1 MMPPFLRSRAGAW
14 CRRFA
19 LTSVVPLLFA
29 STCLPGGV
37 FAQQSKPSAAEP
49 ALTAADILHAVREAQ
64 GTRHDALDGQLRDD
78 IAGLT
83 FPFRLVSDGSQVR
96 YEFKGPPP
104 TAVQVRYNE
113 EGSELVESG
122 PEGSGKLTPANF
134 DKHILG
140 SDLTYEDLALRF
152 LYWPR
157 AVIEGNDSIKTRD
170 AWKLRLTAPNHRTQY
185 GSVLVW
191 VDKDSGGLLRVDG
204 FDWQGKLIKRFEVVS
219 VQKIDGKT
227 YLKQMRIEGFD
238 PASGHSRSR
247 TYLEI
252 KGLAK

>member
-1 MMPPFLRSRAGAW
+1 MPSIFLRAVCLLSAVLLAIPHAGA
-14 CRRFA
+14 
-19 LTSVVPLLFA
+19 
-29 STCLPGGV
+29 
-37 FAQQSKPSAAEP
+37 QAAPEEK
-49 ALTAADILHAVREAQ
+49 LTAADILHAVREAQ

-83 FPFRLVSDGSQVR
+83 FPFRLVSDGPQVR

-104 TAVQVRYNE
+104 TTVQVRYNE
-113 EGSELVESG
+113 DGSELVESG

-152 LYWPR
+152 VYWPR
-157 AVIEGNDSIKTRD
+157 AVIEGDDRIKTRS
-170 AWKLRLTAPNHRTQY
+170 AWKLRLTPPNHRTQY
-185 GSVLVW
+185 GSVLLW
-191 VDKDSGGLLRVDG
+191 VDKESGGLVRVDG
-204 FDWQGKLIKRFEVVS
+204 FDWQGKLLKRFEVIS

-238 PASGHSRSR
+238 PASSRTRSR

-252 KGLAK
+252 KGAAR